1 MKKQDKKTDRSCH
14 IKIFKKVDLI
24 SSKSDASR
32 LDITNLQAFSTELNN
47 LESDVG
53 KSDVDKLKPA
63 LVS

>member
-1 MKKQDKKTDRSCH
+1 MKKQDKKSDRSCH

-47 LESDVG
+47 LESDM
-53 KSDVDKLKPA
+53 
-63 LVS
+63 

>member
-1 MKKQDKKTDRSCH
+1 M
-14 IKIFKKVDLI
+14 IFKKVDLI